1 MRGTPANGGF
11 PLRRPGLVIF
21 DMDDTLVATAALW
34 KQAESRLWEL
44 CGGQWTP
51 ELALRYKGMNAPD
64 VAATIHALTGSPRP
78 VGECQTA
85 MRGFLEAGFHAGPI
99 VAMPGAVPCVRA
111 LAPAFRLV
119 VASGSPAHLIAFA
132 LGELGIREC
141 FEDLVT
147 SEDVAR
153 GKPHPDVF
161 LHAAAS
167 AGVAPEN
174 CLVIEDS
181 FIGVQAA
188 RAAGMQCFAVPSSR
202 HDDVRALADKS
213 AADLSALPALLG
225 VSLG

>member
-1 MRGTPANGGF
+1 MSAATARLP
-11 PLRRPGLVIF
+11 RRPRLVIF

-34 KQAESRLWEL
+34 KRAEVQLWEL

-51 ELALRYKGMNAPD
+51 ELALRYKGMNALD
-64 VAATIHALTGSPRP
+64 VAATIQVLSGTSMRP
-78 VGECQTA
+78 DECQSA
-85 MRGFLEAGFHAGPI
+85 MREFLDASFREGP
-99 VAMPGAVPCVRA
+99 VLSMPGAVPCVRSLA
-111 LAPAFRLV
+111 LDFRLV

-141 FEDLVT
+141 FENLVT

-161 LHAAAS
+161 LHAAVQAE
-167 AGVAPEN
+167 VAPED

-188 RAAGMQCFAVPSSR
+188 RAAGMRSFAVPSSR
-202 HDDVRALADKS
+202 HEEVRALADYS
-213 AADLSALPALLG
+213 DGELSALPSLLG
-225 VSLG
+225 ISTG